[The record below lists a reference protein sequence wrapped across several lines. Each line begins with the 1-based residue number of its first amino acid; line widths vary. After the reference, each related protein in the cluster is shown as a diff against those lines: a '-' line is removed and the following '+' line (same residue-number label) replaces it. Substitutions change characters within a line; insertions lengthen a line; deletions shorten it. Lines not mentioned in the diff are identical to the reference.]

1 MDSWSWK
8 LESLRYQM
16 HWSSWKWSSFYW
28 LYKVNIFKINKKI
41 IDSTFDEND
50 PGYLLVSGSRD
61 NLV

>member
-1 MDSWSWK
+1 MMK
-8 LESLRYQM
+8 QQL
-16 HWSSWKWSSFYW
+16 
-28 LYKVNIFKINKKI
+28 